1 MLGIITRQNVSEVAG
16 RHAEVHLVAQC
27 NGAFRQ
33 KVTVGGDVIHDL
45 RQHAPPVDGVGR
57 RQEVA
62 PARQLLAQNGVGENA
77 LDAALRIVEVSA
89 YRAHA
94 DVFALLA
101 DHLQLLDL
109 GHAAVGVED
118 KNFRMVHITETLE
131 RCLAGVAGG
140 CDENADLFV
149 FAGFLQ
155 ACREKIREHLQR
167 HVLERA
173 RRTVPQLQD
182 IAVFSERLDGRGFGI
197 VKFCRAVCLFGKT
210 EQFFFRKFVEIQLH
224 KLRCARGVGK
234 KRKRFDILQR
244 DLRNFLRQE
253 QTAVAAESLDDC
265 LRRRKARV
273 RISGTYIVHC
283 FTTFNKDSLK
293 ICSIVAA
300 GRCFSSSHCASSS

>member
-1 MLGIITRQNVSEVAG
+1 M
-16 RHAEVHLVAQC
+16 
-27 NGAFRQ
+27 
-33 KVTVGGDVIHDL
+33 
-45 RQHAPPVDGVGR
+45 
-57 RQEVA
+57 
-62 PARQLLAQNGVGENA
+62 
-77 LDAALRIVEVSA
+77 
-89 YRAHA
+89 
-94 DVFALLA
+94 
-101 DHLQLLDL
+101 
-109 GHAAVGVED
+109 
-118 KNFRMVHITETLE
+118 
-131 RCLAGVAGG
+131 
-140 CDENADLFV
+140 

-265 LRRRKARV
+265 LRRGKARV

-293 ICSIVAA
+293 IFFTLSSDSP
-300 GRCFSSSHCASSS
+300 FSSKNAAKAA